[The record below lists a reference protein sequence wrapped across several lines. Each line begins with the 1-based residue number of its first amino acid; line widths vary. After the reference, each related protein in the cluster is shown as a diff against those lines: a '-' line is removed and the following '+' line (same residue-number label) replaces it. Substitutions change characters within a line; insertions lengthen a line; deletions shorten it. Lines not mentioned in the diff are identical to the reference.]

1 MGSHSVTCHTKWHSH
16 PSRPGIDLSACLCVQ
31 LLIFLNTFR
40 AIPLTGCLAVF
51 HSSFVVVC
59 RLSLL
64 WLTVARLAAGERHP
78 KDVFRR
84 LLSNWTLYPAMG
96 RHASPKVPLPV
107 GDLDPV
113 PRLIRGS
120 LGTYEFA
127 LKRHFDWLIR
137 FCTAHG
143 SDQHTL
149 HRRRCMQ
156 LQPQNLDHSL
166 TLCSTIQT
174 YYVRMTY
181 FLPVYSG
188 AKTFFTTLHHRLHF
202 SVDYLSLFTVLP
214 HDFLNSA
221 QIS

>member
-1 MGSHSVTCHTKWHSH
+1 MFVCSASDILEHLSRH
-16 PSRPGIDLSACLCVQ
+16 PSYWLSCCVS
-31 LLIFLNTFR
+31 FKFR
-40 AIPLTGCLAVF
+40 GCL
-51 HSSFVVVC
+51 SSILVVTDC
-59 RLSLL
+59 CPSGGGRK
-64 WLTVARLAAGERHP
+64 APER
-78 KDVFRR
+78 VFRR

-137 FCTAHG
+137 VCTEHG

-156 LQPQNLDHSL
+156 LQQQNLDHSL

-202 SVDYLSLFTVLP
+202 SVDYFSLFTK
-214 HDFLNSA
+214 
-221 QIS
+221 